1 MKQCWLLFLSLFILL
16 EAGAQKI
23 SLTPKSGHQDQIYAS
38 NIAPNNKYF
47 VSLDLSGRAIIWDIA
62 NAAQMM
68 QLSDVL
74 AISFAANSQS
84 LYVVHKD
91 KTFSRVGLNGK
102 RIESL
107 SAQAYKPGVD
117 RGRVFYPLSGIYLT
131 DNYIFDIRKG
141 YQRKLGVPEGNY
153 GVEQDYSPV
162 LNQIAVAGF
171 NGQLSL
177 IDVTTGA
184 FVRQMKTGIIRT
196 HSTLPAIKFSRNG
209 EYAVVYK
216 YDTMSVVDIAGEKVI
231 KKFNNTVT
239 AGYYAAN
246 LSPDGKTLAWIESGK
261 IVSYNI
267 PQNKVRWSTIHPLT
281 EDYGFMSGKG
291 TLQFNEAGDK
301 ILAGSVSRF
310 IWMDAS
316 TGKIEK
322 VFYSEKVR
330 YFDYLTVDKENMK
343 FSGVQNDKRI
353 FSWDLRSGAMEPFDT
368 SLLYA
373 AERVIKDADFS
384 IRKYPSKGRRS
395 VNVSP
400 DKRYIMSFPDE
411 KCKKEAQSEIL
422 VYDRIA
428 KKNVFSK
435 PCGITDA
442 FFANTKPYI
451 AVMADRD
458 PHLDLE
464 IYDLTTGAKVHTFP
478 ALDAGWS
485 SNYMNFSPDD
495 KYIFTR
501 SKTKGF
507 TIIDL
512 ETKAITTTPPGYMQT
527 FNPEFYGFFR
537 GFTPDGKYVMMEHKG
552 LYFME
557 LATGKVNT
565 SMTLPITDVKQYQ
578 EVQFSPDGNFLF
590 VRGSVGNIH
599 LMNWRTKKVVANLYP
614 DIINGTWAVIDMEG
628 RFDGN
633 SSVLSSMYHASDK
646 DLVPLDAMFEKF
658 YTPKLLA
665 RILNGEK
672 LDPIPDINNLD
683 KVPVVAIKFSEGS
696 RNLVVTDEDEVEKI
710 MTKNGKATL
719 TITATSPGDGV
730 SEIRLFRNGKL
741 VETTRN
747 LVVEDD
753 VKSKRELTKTYTIDL
768 VEGANTFKAIALNN
782 QRTESKPVELI
793 AQYQPDKPAPSAENS
808 FQIHLLVVGINTY
821 KNPKYNLN
829 YALADATAFK
839 NVIEGGARSLF
850 SKVNTHFITDASASK
865 AGIIKAF
872 NEIKTNARPN
882 DLFVFYY
889 AGHGV
894 LNDAKDFF
902 LVPHDVTQMYGKE
915 DALENN
921 GFSASLLQQYSKEI
935 KAQKQLFILDACQ
948 SAGALEN
955 VIGARGALEEKA
967 IAQLARSTGTHWL
980 TASGS
985 EQFASEFGQL
995 GHGAFTWCIL
1005 QALKGEADNGDKKLT
1020 IKELDAYLQHKVPD
1034 VTEKHRGSPQ
1044 YPASYSYGNDFPFFI
1059 VK

>member
-1 MKQCWLLFLSLFILL
+1 MKQCWLLFFSLFILW
-16 EAGAQKI
+16 EATAQKI
-23 SLTPKSGHQDQIYAS
+23 SLSPKTAHRDNLTMSD
-38 NIAPNNKYF
+38 IAPNNKYF
-47 VSLDLSGRAIIWDIA
+47 ASLDTSGLAIIWDIA
-62 NAAQMM
+62 NGAQMM
-68 QLSDVL
+68 QLKGIRGI
-74 AISFAANSQS
+74 AFAANSQS
-84 LYVVHKD
+84 LYVSHKD
-91 KTFSRVGLNGK
+91 LSFSRVGLNGK
-102 RIESL
+102 LIESL
-107 SAQAYKPGVD
+107 STKTYKIDSDIG
-117 RGRVFYPLSGIYLT
+117 GAFYPLSDIYLLGGHM
-131 DNYIFDIRKG
+131 FDIRKG
-141 YQRKLGVPEGNY
+141 YLKKLGMLNKDFGT
-153 GVEQDYSPV
+153 EQDYSPV
-162 LNQIAVAGF
+162 LNQIAMAGY
-171 NGQLSL
+171 NGWLSL
-177 IDVTTGA
+177 MDGSTGA
-184 FVRQMKTGIIRT
+184 VVHKIKTDISIT
-196 HSTLPAIKFSRNG
+196 NWTPPKVFFSRNG
-209 EYAVVYK
+209 EAAVVFK
-216 YDTMSVVDIAGEKVI
+216 PDSLSVVDIAAGKVI
-231 KKFNNTVT
+231 KTIVPPKTNFF
-239 AGYYAAN
+239 AAH
-246 LSPDGKTLAWIESGK
+246 LSPDGKTVAWVEEKK

-267 PQNKVRWSTIHPLT
+267 AQNKIRWSVAHPFSSRLNL
-281 EDYGFMSGKG
+281 GGG
-291 TLQFNEAGDK
+291 TLKFNEAGDK
-301 ILAGSVSRF
+301 ILAGSGGEFV
-310 IWMDAS
+310 WMDAL

-322 VFYSEKVR
+322 TFYGEAVGFYHS
-330 YFDYLTVDKENMK
+330 FTLDKENMK
-343 FSGVQNDKRI
+343 MRATQNYERI

-368 SLLYA
+368 SCLYTA
-373 AERVIKDADFS
+373 GKVIKDVDFS
-384 IRKYPSKGRRS
+384 IRKYPKKGRSS
-395 VNVSP
+395 VDVSP
-400 DKRYIMSFPDE
+400 DGRYIMSFPDE
-411 KCKKEAQSEIL
+411 KCKEESQSEIL
-422 VYDRIA
+422 VYDRIT

-435 PCGITDA
+435 PCGFTETR
-442 FFANTKPYI
+442 FVNTKPYI
-451 AVMADRD
+451 ALVVDKN
-458 PHLDLE
+458 PHRDLE
-464 IYDLTTGAKVHTFP
+464 IYDLTTGAKIHTFP
-478 ALDAGWS
+478 NLDISWS
-485 SNYMNFSPDD
+485 SGNMYFSPDD
-495 KYIFTR
+495 RYFIAQT
-501 SKTKGF
+501 KTQGF
-507 TIIDL
+507 TIADL
-512 ETKAITTTPPGYMQT
+512 ETKEIKTIPPEYLQT
-527 FNPEFYGFFR
+527 FNPNFHGSIW
-537 GFTPDGKYVMMEHKG
+537 GFTPDGKYVVLALDA

-557 LATGKVNT
+557 LASGKVNP
-565 SMTLPITDVKQYQ
+565 SLTLPAT
-578 EVQFSPDGNFLF
+578 EVGQFGEVSFTPDGNFIF
-590 VRGSVGNIH
+590 IEYTKNFTGYMCVMDR
-599 LMNWRTKKVVANLYP
+599 RTKKVVANLYP
-614 DIINGTWAVIDMEG
+614 DIYKGNWAVVDMEG

-633 SSVLSSMYHASDK
+633 SGVLSTMYHATDK
-646 DLVPLDAMFEKF
+646 ELVPLDAMFEKF
-658 YTPKLLA
+658 YTPRLLA

-672 LDPIPDINNLD
+672 LDPIPDLNNLN
-683 KVPVVAIKFSEGS
+683 KVPTVAITFSEGA
-696 RNLVVTDEDEVEKI
+696 RNLLVSDETDTEKI

-753 VKSKRELTKTYTIDL
+753 VKSKRELSKTYTIDL
-768 VEGANTFKAIALNN
+768 VEGANTFKAIALNS

-793 AQYQPDKPAPSAENS
+793 AQYQPDKPAPSAESS
-808 FQIHLLVVGINTY
+808 FQIHLLVVGINAY

-865 AGIIKAF
+865 AGIMKAF

-955 VIGARGALEEKA
+955 VVGARGALEEKA